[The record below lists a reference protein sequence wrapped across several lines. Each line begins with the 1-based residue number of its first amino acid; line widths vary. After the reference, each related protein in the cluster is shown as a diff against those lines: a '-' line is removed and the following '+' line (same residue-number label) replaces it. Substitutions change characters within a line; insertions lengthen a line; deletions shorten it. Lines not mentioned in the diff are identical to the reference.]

1 MATYA
6 ADVITLSSRRFRD
19 AEAICHFFSRDHGK
33 IEASAR
39 GIGRPGSKLT
49 PATELFT
56 LSRALFAEGR
66 NLDRLIQ
73 CEVTDAFHA
82 LRMDVRR
89 MACAAF
95 SVEMVDK
102 TTEAGEESPDVFE
115 LLASALRTLCTS
127 DDPELTTWGFE
138 TRYLAFVGLAAE
150 VRACVSCGTSDTGD
164 LVAFSPGVG
173 GVLCRECAGHD
184 EHRVVRRATLHA
196 FGALRDLGP
205 EGAAG
210 LAITPRVR
218 RELDWLITEHRRFHI
233 EPEIRS
239 AKFMAQLAA
248 RRPYKQERGET
259 DG

>member
-19 AEAICHFFSRDHGK
+19 TEAICHFLSREHGK

-49 PATELFT
+49 PATELFA
-56 LSRALFAEGR
+56 LSRALFAQGR

-73 CEVTDAFHA
+73 CEVKDSFHA
-82 LRMDVRR
+82 LRMDMRR

-95 SVEMVDK
+95 SVELVDK
-102 TTEAGEESPDVFE
+102 TTEAGEESPEAFE
-115 LLASALRTLCTS
+115 LLAGTLRTLCTS

-138 TRYLAFVGLAAE
+138 TRYLALIGLAAE
-150 VRACVSCGTSDTGD
+150 VRACVSCGATDTGGM
-164 LVAFSPGVG
+164 VAFSPAVG
-173 GVLCRECAGHD
+173 GILCRECAGHD
-184 EHRVVRRATLHA
+184 EHRVIRRETLHA

-205 EGAAG
+205 GRAAG
-210 LAITPRVR
+210 LSLSPRVR
-218 RELDWLITEHRRFHI
+218 RELDWLIVEHRRFHI

-239 AKFMAQLAA
+239 AKFMAQVAA
-248 RRPYKQERGET
+248 RRPHRPETGET

>member
-1 MATYA
+1 VATYSG
-6 ADVITLSSRRFRD
+6 DVITLSSRRFRD
-19 AEAICHFFSRDHGK
+19 TEAICHFFSRERGK

-73 CEVTDAFHA
+73 CEVKDAFQA
-82 LRMDVRR
+82 LRTDMRR

-95 SVEMVDK
+95 AVELIDK
-102 TTEAGEESPDVFE
+102 TSEAGEASPEIFE
-115 LLASALRTLCTS
+115 LLADALRTLCVS

-138 TRYLAFVGLAAE
+138 TRYLALVGLGAE
-150 VRACVSCGTSDTGD
+150 VRACVSCRTTDTGD
-164 LVAFSPGVG
+164 LIAFSPGVG

-184 EHRVVRRATLHA
+184 EHRVVRRETLHA
-196 FGALRDLGP
+196 FSALRDLGP
-205 EGAAG
+205 RGAAG
-210 LAITPRVR
+210 LNVGPRVR
-218 RELDWLITEHRRFHI
+218 RELDWLIGEHRRFHV

-239 AKFMAQLAA
+239 AKFMAEVAA
-248 RRPYKQERGET
+248 RRPRKEETGE
-259 DG
+259 DHG